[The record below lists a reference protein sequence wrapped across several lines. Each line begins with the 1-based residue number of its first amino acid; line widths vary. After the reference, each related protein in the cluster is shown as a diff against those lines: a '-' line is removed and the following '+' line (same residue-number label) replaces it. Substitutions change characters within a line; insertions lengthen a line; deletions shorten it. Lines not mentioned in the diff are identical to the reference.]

1 MVFNNKNRYI
11 HQLLLV
17 TVIDT
22 NMNNILTD
30 TVPNNETNFI
40 ELQSSIE
47 NCVNDTEVI

>member
-17 TVIDT
+17 TVID
-22 NMNNILTD
+22 MNIKIIL

-40 ELQSSIE
+40 EFQSSIE